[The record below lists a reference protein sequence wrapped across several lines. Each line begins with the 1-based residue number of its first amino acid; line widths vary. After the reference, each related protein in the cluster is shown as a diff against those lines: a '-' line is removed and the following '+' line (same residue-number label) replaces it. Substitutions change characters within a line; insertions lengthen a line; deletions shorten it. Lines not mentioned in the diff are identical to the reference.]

1 MKINR
6 TKNAG
11 KNMVFELMKNLYGVI
26 MPFIIRTAMI
36 HCLGIEYTG
45 LGGLFSSILDML
57 NLVELGVGSAMVFSM
72 YKPIAED
79 DQTTICALMRLYK
92 IYYRVI
98 GIVICSIGLILTP
111 FIDKLISGSC
121 PEGIDVHILF
131 LMNLSVTVLSYWLFA
146 YRNCLLQAHQQTHY
160 ATRMDLGLNIVFSLL
175 QLGSLIVFK
184 NYYIYMLLNIV
195 RQILSNIIQALITK
209 KIYPLYVPKGRLE
222 KAKEKDIQRRTK
234 DLFTAKLGNTITN
247 SADAIIISSFLGL
260 TLLAQYQ
267 NYYYIFSAVL
277 GIIGIVYNSTRAGIG
292 NSLVCESIDKNI
304 EDLKLFTFIIMWI
317 LTFCVSC
324 FLGLYQTFIGIWI
337 GDKGILPFGIVICLC
352 VMFVFRYYNC
362 LLMTYK
368 DAAGAWHEDR
378 FRPLIAG
385 VTNLFVNIILVQFMG
400 LYGVLIST
408 ILSEGLIEVPWL
420 VINIFRTVFKKSP
433 KEYIKFSIGK
443 LVVAV
448 VVMAITGIIVN
459 CVPSVG
465 VLWLVIRLCIVIL
478 TSNCLLVVIYFK
490 NKYFKETI
498 KLAKKMIFK

>member
-11 KNMVFELMKNLYGVI
+11 KNMVFELMKNLYGVV

-184 NYYIYMLLNIV
+184 NYY
-195 RQILSNIIQALITK
+195 
-209 KIYPLYVPKGRLE
+209 
-222 KAKEKDIQRRTK
+222 
-234 DLFTAKLGNTITN
+234 N
-247 SADAIIISSFLGL
+247 SVSSVSV
-260 TLLAQYQ
+260 T
-267 NYYYIFSAVL
+267 FSVSC
-277 GIIGIVYNSTRAGIG
+277 VY
-292 NSLVCESIDKNI
+292 KNI
-304 EDLKLFTFIIMWI
+304 NNDTRD
-317 LTFCVSC
+317 S
-324 FLGLYQTFIGIWI
+324 
-337 GDKGILPFGIVICLC
+337 
-352 VMFVFRYYNC
+352 R
-362 LLMTYK
+362 
-368 DAAGAWHEDR
+368 
-378 FRPLIAG
+378 
-385 VTNLFVNIILVQFMG
+385 
-400 LYGVLIST
+400 
-408 ILSEGLIEVPWL
+408 
-420 VINIFRTVFKKSP
+420 
-433 KEYIKFSIGK
+433 
-443 LVVAV
+443 
-448 VVMAITGIIVN
+448 
-459 CVPSVG
+459 
-465 VLWLVIRLCIVIL
+465 
-478 TSNCLLVVIYFK
+478 
-490 NKYFKETI
+490 
-498 KLAKKMIFK
+498 